1 MKIRMST
8 SVLLLVNAALL
19 AVLAWVIYAPAK
31 LEWLPVE
38 PSAHSPDLASAGSL
52 PPLPLTQRAATW
64 TQPIF
69 SRDRQPDAVK
79 QMVDAK
85 PLTQLT
91 LTGVVLDRNTQWAYL
106 REQGKPGL
114 KLAVGTTLD
123 NGWTLSELTSTTAT
137 FTRHGQTHT
146 LSLPMARLPH
156 PSKAS
161 VITLPRTQKP

>member
-1 MKIRMST
+1 MKIRFST
-8 SVLLLVNAALL
+8 SVLLLVNTALL

-31 LEWLPVE
+31 PEWLPVE
-38 PSAHSPDLASAGSL
+38 HSRHSPDLTSAGSL
-52 PPLPLTQRAATW
+52 PPLPVTQRAVTW

-69 SRDRQPDAVK
+69 SRDRQPDAAQ
-79 QMVDAK
+79 QMADAK

-114 KLAVGTTLD
+114 KLSLGATLD

-161 VITLPRTQKP
+161 VITLPRIQKP